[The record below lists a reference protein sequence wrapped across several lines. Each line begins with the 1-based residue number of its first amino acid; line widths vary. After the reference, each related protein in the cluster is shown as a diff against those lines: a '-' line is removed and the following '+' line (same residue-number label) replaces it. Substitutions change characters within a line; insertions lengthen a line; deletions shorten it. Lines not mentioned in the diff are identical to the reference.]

1 MPIKK
6 PSSNVSG
13 LEEVID
19 DLLGELKVTSVEDD
33 RYPEMTEQLSK
44 LYQLKQLDKPE
55 RVKPDT
61 LLVVAGNIA
70 VAAMII
76 GFEQKHVVTTKVMS
90 FLTKPRCSIRHLT
103 RPSTWKACKNVKNSY
118 TPSTFWAFTKAI
130 YFCS

>member
-33 RYPEMTEQLSK
+33 RYPEMTKQLSK
-44 LYQLKQLDKPE
+44 LYKLKQLDKPE

-90 FLTKPRCSIRHLT
+90 FLTKLR
-103 RPSTWKACKNVKNSY
+103 
-118 TPSTFWAFTKAI
+118 
-130 YFCS
+130 